1 MDTGHFQRASH
12 TVPQLSPTASPRR
25 PGHRD
30 RLPERRVLGEAPLL
44 RWGKLPFYAAHGVDE
59 LLIVD
64 PQKRSVDWLSLTGG
78 SYEPIERSD
87 LIDLGAAELSQ
98 RIDWP

>member
-59 LLIVD
+59 ALIVH
-64 PQKRSVDWLSLTGG
+64 PAARSVDWLGLQDGE
-78 SYEPIERSD
+78 YRPMQRSG
-87 LIDLGAAELSQ
+87 LIDLSAGELAEQ
-98 RIDWP
+98 IDWP